1 MFVQRLFL
9 KRVFTSF
16 FLFSFVLPFL
26 VAFRLFHENEPTTQ
40 PNNNYFM
47 QICLSFG
54 FYLGWRSRL
63 ASFKTNKWI
72 HFFGVFPFKKDF
84 IWWCFCFSKIM
95 ANQSQINTL
104 DFALSIVFTTNNDH
118 WLERK
123 LMHKSAW
130 EGEYNLRPF
139 FVLLS
144 ANLFSLFPP
153 PHKMALLLDG
163 DVRSYQKKVQLVSLP

>member
-1 MFVQRLFL
+1 
-9 KRVFTSF
+9 
-16 FLFSFVLPFL
+16 
-26 VAFRLFHENEPTTQ
+26 
-40 PNNNYFM
+40 
-47 QICLSFG
+47 
-54 FYLGWRSRL
+54 
-63 ASFKTNKWI
+63 
-72 HFFGVFPFKKDF
+72 
-84 IWWCFCFSKIM
+84 M